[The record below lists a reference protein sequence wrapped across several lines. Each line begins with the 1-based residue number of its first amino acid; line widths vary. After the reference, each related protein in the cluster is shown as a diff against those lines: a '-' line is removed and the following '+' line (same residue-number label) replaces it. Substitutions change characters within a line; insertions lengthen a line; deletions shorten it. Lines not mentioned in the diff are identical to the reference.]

1 MSTPACRQGR
11 RLRGDRCQQKGRDQ
25 IDQLAGEEPVVA
37 VRCGLSPA
45 TEFHRR
51 EPDGGE
57 PSMQTGG
64 VLLQEWT
71 HQRPPPVD
79 GGRHVEW
86 GVRVEGPRRSIEQLG
101 GDAQILRSTVAVGQ
115 FGGRRENQCCAQLG
129 DVIMRPRLIGVEHLV
144 SLPVHLSI
152 VLADDRPYDA
162 VPVAEVILQGDRVAG
177 ARGPVDLTQTH
188 PVDPPRREEFLGGG
202 HQSVLGRFGV
212 ASQWTTSWVN
222 RYGGNSIDNAI
233 ALDHRGGRVA
243 WDFSTEPEF
252 QEQLDWVDQFCRE
265 EIEPL
270 ELVFPF
276 AVRMRDPKMKALV
289 DPLKAQVKERGLWAI
304 FLDKELGGPGFGQ
317 LKLALVNEI
326 LGRYGTAPSIFGCQA
341 PDTGNM
347 EILAAYGTEVQ
358 KERWLTPLINQEIWS
373 AYSMTEPQGGS
384 DPNLFKTT
392 AVRDGDEWVI
402 NGEKWFTSAGRYA
415 DIIFVMCTNGIF
427 IVPKD
432 APGVEIKDVPR
443 THDHIIYNEVRVPL
457 DHLLGPE
464 DGGKVLAQ
472 RRLGGG
478 RIHHAMRAI
487 AQCTRAFDMMCERAL
502 SRESHGKVIAEHQMV
517 QSAIAESY
525 AEINMLRL
533 LVLWTAWTID
543 NSSTQESRT
552 QIAACKYTAA
562 KVLREVSYRAI
573 HILGSLGVTDL
584 TPLQAMWA
592 GSPAMSVMDGVDEV
606 HQVTV
611 ARNVLKSYRPHEGV
625 WPTDYFPTKRAAA
638 RVKFAD
644 AMAEDPDLVKY
655 ADFMARRSG
664 GH

>member
-1 MSTPACRQGR
+1 M
-11 RLRGDRCQQKGRDQ
+11 
-25 IDQLAGEEPVVA
+25 
-37 VRCGLSPA
+37 
-45 TEFHRR
+45 
-51 EPDGGE
+51 
-57 PSMQTGG
+57 
-64 VLLQEWT
+64 
-71 HQRPPPVD
+71 
-79 GGRHVEW
+79 
-86 GVRVEGPRRSIEQLG
+86 
-101 GDAQILRSTVAVGQ
+101 
-115 FGGRRENQCCAQLG
+115 
-129 DVIMRPRLIGVEHLV
+129 
-144 SLPVHLSI
+144 
-152 VLADDRPYDA
+152 
-162 VPVAEVILQGDRVAG
+162 
-177 ARGPVDLTQTH
+177 
-188 PVDPPRREEFLGGG
+188 
-202 HQSVLGRFGV
+202 
-212 ASQWTTSWVN
+212 
-222 RYGGNSIDNAI
+222 
-233 ALDHRGGRVA
+233 A

-252 QEQLDWVDQFCRE
+252 QEQLDWVEQFCRDE
-265 EIEPL
+265 VEPL
-270 ELVFPF
+270 ELVFPY

-289 DPLKAQVKERGLWAI
+289 DPLKAQVKAQGLWAI

-326 LGRYGTAPSIFGCQA
+326 LGRYGSAPSIFGCQA

-358 KERWLTPLINQEIWS
+358 KERWLTPLLNQEIWS
-373 AYSMTEPQGGS
+373 AYSMTEPLGGS

-392 AVRDGDEWVI
+392 AVRDGDQWVI
-402 NGEKWFTSAGRYA
+402 NGEKWFTSAGRHA

-427 IVPKD
+427 IVPRD
-432 APGVEIKDVPR
+432 TPGVEIKDFPR

-487 AQCTRAFDMMCERAL
+487 AQCKRAFDMMCERAL
-502 SRESHGKVIAEHQMV
+502 SRESHGKIIAEHQMV

-543 NSSTQESRT
+543 HSSTQEART

-592 GSPAMSVMDGVDEV
+592 SSPAMSVMDGVDEV

-611 ARNVLKSYRPHEGV
+611 ARNVLKSYRPHEGP
-625 WPTDYFPTKRAAA
+625 WPTDYFPDKRAAA
-638 RVKFAD
+638 RLKYAD
-644 AMAEDPDLVKY
+644 AMAADPELERY
-655 ADFMARRSG
+655 ADFMERRARS
-664 GH
+664 H